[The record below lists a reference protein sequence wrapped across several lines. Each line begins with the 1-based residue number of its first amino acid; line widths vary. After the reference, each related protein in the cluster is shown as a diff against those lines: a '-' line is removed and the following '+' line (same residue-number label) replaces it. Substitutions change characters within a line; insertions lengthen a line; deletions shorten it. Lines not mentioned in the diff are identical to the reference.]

1 MNGMDWSAFITTFG
15 LVFVAELGDKTQ
27 LAVVTQTCKHRRPW
41 AVFWGASLALTAVTA
56 LGAVGG
62 RVLGQIVPA
71 SVLRGVAALAFV
83 VMGILVGRQAAR
95 ARPGSSLA
103 AACDTAEGQEA
114 GGDCAPNGNPDWK
127 AFSSTLGLLF
137 LAELGDKTQLTVLG
151 LAGRYGSPWLV
162 FLAGAA
168 ALTAITALGVAGG
181 QGLCRLIPERFVLW
195 GSAVAFVA
203 MGILMGWGIL

>member
-41 AVFWGASLALTAVTA
+41 AVFFGASLALTAVTA
-56 LGAVGG
+56 LGAAGG
-62 RVLGQIVPA
+62 QALGQIIPA
-71 SVLRGVAALAFV
+71 SVLRGIAALAFV

-95 ARPGSSLA
+95 ARPSRSLA
-103 AACDTAEGQEA
+103 AACDHIQDQEEGT
-114 GGDCAPNGNPDWK
+114 GCTSNGSSDWK
-127 AFSSTLGLLF
+127 AFGSTLGLLF

-162 FLAGAA
+162 FVGGAA

-181 QGLCRLIPERFVLW
+181 QGLCRLIPERSVLW
-195 GSAVAFVA
+195 GSAVAFVG
-203 MGILMGWGIL
+203 MGLMMGWGVL